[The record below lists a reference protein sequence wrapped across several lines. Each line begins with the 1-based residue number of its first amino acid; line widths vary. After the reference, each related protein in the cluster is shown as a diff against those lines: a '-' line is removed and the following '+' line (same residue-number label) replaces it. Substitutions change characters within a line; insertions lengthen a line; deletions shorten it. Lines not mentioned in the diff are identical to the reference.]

1 MTGSKSGHNGGQ
13 ANNGIRSHS
22 TLWAELLAFGAAISL
37 SPLHLAVLLLLLLGP
52 NPLQR
57 GGWFVAGWMVTTL
70 AAVGV
75 LLTVGHSLVLDLTQG
90 SHHRTGLD
98 LLAGGALI
106 ALGAKE
112 LLGAWIEHDQ
122 PPGWTQ
128 SIHRFV
134 AMPIPVLVGL
144 GSLTELASPDDL
156 LLFAKAAG
164 VVLAADLP
172 AGQELVGMLLFSAA
186 ASVLML
192 MPLMA
197 TVISR
202 EQVLPM
208 LEQGKQLLFSH
219 GDVAVG
225 GMSLALGVYLG
236 WQGVSGLM
244 LT

>member
-13 ANNGIRSHS
+13 ANNGIMSHS

-52 NPLQR
+52 RPLQR
-57 GGWFVAGWMVTTL
+57 GAWFVAGWMVTTL

-75 LLTVGHSLVLDLTQG
+75 LLTVGHSLVLDLTHG

-112 LLGAWIEHDQ
+112 LLGTWIEHDQ

-156 LLFAKAAG
+156 LLFAKAAS

-172 AGQELVGMLLFSAA
+172 IGQELVGMLLFSAA
-186 ASVLML
+186 ASVLL
-192 MPLMA
+192 LVPLMA

-202 EQVLPM
+202 GQVLPM
-208 LEQGKQLLFSH
+208 LEQGKQLLFAH
-219 GDVAVG
+219 GDRAVG